1 MTSQQHGEQRAVSG
15 PSPRLELSTAHQGSR
30 PAKALPEV
38 QIAQRFESRHAAAA
52 VVPNLWSATRLP
64 QRRRRVAAAQHRAAT
79 AQRGSTSIARRP
91 RSGCM
96 PQQELQTLFATL
108 GAYFALLFRA
118 LARFVGEPGAV
129 ESEGEFELLA
139 LAAQRIEQA
148 EAEADYPLGWTVE
161 E

>member
-1 MTSQQHGEQRAVSG
+1 MTSSLQESSTPVSAVQ
-15 PSPRLELSTAHQGSR
+15 PRLELSTAHQGSR
-30 PAKALPEV
+30 AVRALPEV
-38 QIAQRFESRHAAAA
+38 QIAQRLSLGTPPRQQCRT
-52 VVPNLWSATRLP
+52 SG
-64 QRRRRVAAAQHRAAT
+64 QQQVAAASRC
-79 AQRGSTSIARRP
+79 GSSIARRQ
-91 RSGCM
+91 RIDASRGAHGARRM
-96 PQQELQTLFATL
+96 PQELQTLFATL

-148 EAEADYPLGWTVE
+148 EAEADYPLGWTIE

>member
-1 MTSQQHGEQRAVSG
+1 
-15 PSPRLELSTAHQGSR
+15 
-30 PAKALPEV
+30 
-38 QIAQRFESRHAAAA
+38 
-52 VVPNLWSATRLP
+52 
-64 QRRRRVAAAQHRAAT
+64 
-79 AQRGSTSIARRP
+79 
-91 RSGCM
+91 M

-118 LARFVGEPGAV
+118 LARFVGEPGA

-148 EAEADYPLGWTVE
+148 EAEANYPLGWTVE

>member
-1 MTSQQHGEQRAVSG
+1 M
-15 PSPRLELSTAHQGSR
+15 
-30 PAKALPEV
+30 
-38 QIAQRFESRHAAAA
+38 
-52 VVPNLWSATRLP
+52 P
-64 QRRRRVAAAQHRAAT
+64 QRQHKHRAAT

-129 ESEGEFELLA
+129 ESEGEFEALA
-139 LAAQRIEQA
+139 LAALRIERA
-148 EAEADYPLGWTVE
+148 EAEANYPLGWTIE